1 MDGARDAAL
10 LRTAV
15 VQLSHQR
22 GFAFADE
29 AALDGLTAAAALYL
43 QDIGWRS
50 QRLAELA
57 GRCKVD
63 VSDVREAME
72 AGDEIEEEDDDEEED
87 TKLEVL
93 FGKKKAEEEDLPFTA
108 VPVNA
113 LPAPR
118 TPAPPEKGSKKS
130 LRIRKPS
137 KFVPFGWA
145 VQRRGAA
152 AANQAAE
159 LLLPPKVEP
168 KKEKTEEKL
177 EEKLEEVKEKEESEK
192 EESEMEEKEEG
203 EEEEEGEEGEEE
215 EEEEDNDDD
224 PTYSE

>member
-1 MDGARDAAL
+1 M
-10 LRTAV
+10 
-15 VQLSHQR
+15 
-22 GFAFADE
+22 
-29 AALDGLTAAAALYL
+29 
-43 QDIGWRS
+43 
-50 QRLAELA
+50 AE
-57 GRCKVD
+57 
-63 VSDVREAME
+63 
-72 AGDEIEEEDDDEEED
+72 
-87 TKLEVL
+87 
-93 FGKKKAEEEDLPFTA
+93 AEEEDLPFTA
-108 VPVNA
+108 VPVEPLREAFGSIQSRLLQITVSSYVHPRYQVHHRFIAQGKSSPKALSGPKIQTKCASQVNA

-215 EEEEDNDDD
+215 EEGEDNDDD